1 MTVLA
6 NFFSAKLRILN
17 NSNWILQKINFKN
30 WLVCITENNCLS
42 IQQDLSWN
50 WTWACSFK
58 QKAQRMPG
66 QTFRCVSCAGA
77 SAVNLRLKVFLFH
90 LIFFYVYLPHLQH
103 FPCKSSW
110 LCCLALD
117 CSDHSGH
124 MTYIHTSCCNT
135 VALWSAQCGVFMRH
149 EVLIRLH
156 QDCRLVS
163 CCMSVTQFEAF
174 QTLVALKQDQYCS
187 RASLKCLRHS

>member
-77 SAVNLRLKVFLFH
+77 SAVHLRLKVFLFH
-90 LIFFYVYLPHLQH
+90 LIFFFYVYLPHLQH

-135 VALWSAQCGVFMRH
+135 IALWSAQCGVFMRH

-156 QDCRLVS
+156 QDC
-163 CCMSVTQFEAF
+163 
-174 QTLVALKQDQYCS
+174 VAWWAAACLS
-187 RASLKCLRHS
+187 HSLKRFRLW

>member
-90 LIFFYVYLPHLQH
+90 LIFFFTSTYLTSSTFHASHLDYAASHWTALIIVGIWHIFTPPAVTQLHCEVLSVVYLWGM
-103 FPCKSSW
+103 KS
-110 LCCLALD
+110 
-117 CSDHSGH
+117 
-124 MTYIHTSCCNT
+124 
-135 VALWSAQCGVFMRH
+135 
-149 EVLIRLH
+149 
-156 QDCRLVS
+156 
-163 CCMSVTQFEAF
+163 
-174 QTLVALKQDQYCS
+174 
-187 RASLKCLRHS
+187 

>member
-66 QTFRCVSCAGA
+66 QTFRCFMCRSISCESAIKSILVPSHFFFFTSTYLTSSTFHA
-77 SAVNLRLKVFLFH
+77 SHLDYAASHWTALIIVGIWHIFTPPAVTQLHCEVLSV
-90 LIFFYVYLPHLQH
+90 VYLWGM
-103 FPCKSSW
+103 KS
-110 LCCLALD
+110 
-117 CSDHSGH
+117 
-124 MTYIHTSCCNT
+124 
-135 VALWSAQCGVFMRH
+135 
-149 EVLIRLH
+149 
-156 QDCRLVS
+156 
-163 CCMSVTQFEAF
+163 
-174 QTLVALKQDQYCS
+174 
-187 RASLKCLRHS
+187 

>member
-1 MTVLA
+1 MSLFFQAKGSADARA
-6 NFFSAKLRILN
+6 NIQMCFMCRSISCESAIKSILVP
-17 NSNWILQKINFKN
+17 S
-30 WLVCITENNCLS
+30 
-42 IQQDLSWN
+42 
-50 WTWACSFK
+50 
-58 QKAQRMPG
+58 
-66 QTFRCVSCAGA
+66 
-77 SAVNLRLKVFLFH
+77 H
-90 LIFFYVYLPHLQH
+90 FFYVYLPHLQH

>member
-1 MTVLA
+1 MTVLV

-66 QTFRCVSCAGA
+66 QTFRCFMCRSISCE
-77 SAVNLRLKVFLFH
+77 SAIKSILVPSH
-90 LIFFYVYLPHLQH
+90 SFYVYLPHLQH

-124 MTYIHTSCCNT
+124 MTCIHTSCCNT

-156 QDCRLVS
+156 QDC
-163 CCMSVTQFEAF
+163 
-174 QTLVALKQDQYCS
+174 VACWAAACLS
-187 RASLKCLRHS
+187 HSLKCFRLW